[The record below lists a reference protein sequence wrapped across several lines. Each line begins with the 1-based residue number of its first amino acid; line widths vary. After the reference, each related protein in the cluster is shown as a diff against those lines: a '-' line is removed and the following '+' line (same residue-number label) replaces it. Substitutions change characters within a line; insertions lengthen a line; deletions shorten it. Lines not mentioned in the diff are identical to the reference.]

1 MENSLYA
8 KNVYHISYSL
18 CSLTTTVFV
27 VEDKPKLFLPDM
39 LSEVFLPDML
49 ST

>member
-27 VEDKPKLFLPDM
+27 DPRTELL
-39 LSEVFLPDML
+39 LSAFG
-49 ST
+49 